1 MLKIKNHIPN
11 TLTLTNL
18 LCGCLALV
26 QIIQYKSINNACNF
40 IIIALICDYL
50 DGFLARKLDA
60 KSPIGGDLDSL
71 ADMVT
76 FGVVPAF
83 IACYLLEAHAGVTSY
98 LRYLPLLI
106 ALFSALRLAKFNIDT
121 RQSDSFIGLNTPAN
135 TILIASIAY
144 NLENGN
150 GDYLSNLFTNEIV
163 IIGFAI
169 LSSYL
174 LIAEIPMFAF
184 KFKNFSWRGNEI
196 RFLFII
202 ITLLLLIIFK
212 LTALPWIVI
221 SYITLS
227 IVINISKKKVNF

>member
-135 TILIASIAY
+135 TILIASMAY